1 MPEKNPANNAAN
13 KMFQARHFLW
23 VRKTEVTILGIFSRR
38 EFSPGNSM
46 LAEQSEGPRNG
57 SEGESRLA
65 LRLTS
70 RTQKQEVA
78 AARGD

>member
-23 VRKTEVTILGIFSRR
+23 VRKTEVTILGVFSRR
-38 EFSPGNSM
+38 EFSAGKS
-46 LAEQSEGPRNG
+46 SWKGPRNG
-57 SEGESRLA
+57 SEGKSRLA

-70 RTQKQEVA
+70 RTQKQEVT
-78 AARGD
+78 AARGN